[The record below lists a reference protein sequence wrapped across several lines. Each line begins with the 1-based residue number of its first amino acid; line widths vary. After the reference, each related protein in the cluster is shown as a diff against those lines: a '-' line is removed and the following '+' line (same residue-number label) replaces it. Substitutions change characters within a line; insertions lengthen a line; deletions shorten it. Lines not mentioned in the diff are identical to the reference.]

1 MKNAEAFPEDLE
13 SFREKVGVFARA
25 GVSAHRKDD
34 AWELRF
40 RLRSPVPLMKSFSF
54 DARELRLGT
63 ERIRLGSDFLIVRVE
78 RDDEVFRLLLRREP
92 EPGAAGSDPASG
104 LMADV
109 ANLVERTRGEPLA
122 SVFARRA
129 LRCIG
134 RVAEEATSES
144 LAAATAAPTDTE
156 VVVLALQQP
165 EAIGWLKELDP
176 LLPSKVR
183 GLGERERLL
192 ASEGGT
198 WDAETV
204 ARHLHLTRQG
214 VNRRRRAGALLGID
228 VGRRGYRYPAW
239 QFDRGGTLPGLEAVL
254 QTLQQ
259 HDPWMQLIFMVSA
272 NARLGSRT
280 PLEALRSGEREEV
293 IVAARAFGHHGAP

>member
-1 MKNAEAFPEDLE
+1 MDLE
-13 SFREKVGVFARA
+13 SFRERVGVFARA
-25 GVSAHRKDD
+25 GVSAHRRDD

-40 RLRSPVPLMKSFSF
+40 RLRSPIPLMKSFSF

-63 ERIRLGSDFLIVRVE
+63 ERIRLGSDFMIVRIE

-92 EPGAAGSDPASG
+92 AGSDPASG
-104 LMADV
+104 LMAEV
-109 ANLVERTRGEPLA
+109 ANLVERTRGEPLVSAFA
-122 SVFARRA
+122 SRA
-129 LRCIG
+129 LRGI
-134 RVAEEATSES
+134 RRLAEEATAET
-144 LAAATAAPTDTE
+144 LAVATAAPTDTE
-156 VVVLALQQP
+156 VVVSALQQP
-165 EAIGWLKELDP
+165 EAIGWLKELEP

-183 GLGERERLL
+183 GLRERARLL

-239 QFDRGGTLPGLEAVL
+239 QFDRGGTLSGLEDVL
-254 QTLQQ
+254 RALQQ

-272 NARLGSRT
+272 NARLGNRT
-280 PLEALRSGEREEV
+280 PLEALRSSEREAV
-293 IVAARAFGHHGAP
+293 TAAARAFGHHGAP